1 MVRKKRT
8 GLQIRFNSESEQD
21 VEKFFSSL
29 KKSEVHI
36 TAISAFRMYMR
47 SIGFYDKR
55 WFEIFS
61 LPDIL
66 KQREKYKSTNTK
78 NNADFKREGLVDKEA
93 FMTFDAMF
101 DNDNELSD

>member
-1 MVRKKRT
+1 
-8 GLQIRFNSESEQD
+8 
-21 VEKFFSSL
+21 
-29 KKSEVHI
+29 VHI

-61 LPDIL
+61 LPNIL
-66 KQREKYKSTNTK
+66 KQQESCKSINTK
-78 NNADFKREGLVDKEA
+78 NNADFKPVGLVDKQA
-93 FMTFDAMF
+93 FTTFDAMF